1 VIIALKHTG
10 TGKTTMTIALLSI
23 LASTCS
29 PRAFVHG
36 GASLHDA
43 AHVQRLLCTA
53 PTNVA
58 VQEIAT
64 RFVHTFL
71 EGMVTVVLQGENA
84 SRTVRAV
91 CT

>member
-1 VIIALKHTG
+1 MQVYRVSFFMIVCCDTHTG

-36 GASLHDA
+36 GAALHDA
-43 AHVQRLLCTA
+43 AHVQRLLCAA

-71 EGMVTVVLQGENA
+71 EGQSWFPTL
-84 SRTVRAV
+84 
-91 CT
+91 C

>member
-1 VIIALKHTG
+1 MKFFSADLTCWAGWYECRTHPHTG

-71 EGMVTVVLQGENA
+71 EGI
-84 SRTVRAV
+84 
-91 CT
+91 